1 MDQPGWK
8 SLLGID
14 RLLEAWQSPDTAAP
28 QRMTL
33 LKHVADLAA
42 AVDPAAREGDENAIP
57 VAGKDVT
64 SARIAE
70 TLDSDGG
77 NKDLDAATLRDW
89 AELAR
94 QDPDKAKKILA
105 EVSAQREAGAKAAA
119 APTGAD
125 EIRKQGKPGP
135 SPSPMTVEGG
145 QDGESGWSDGAATP
159 KSPPEGRIRGGA
171 DKPKPLSGNVQ
182 SLLASLQETLEV
194 APPAGEKPK
203 PAKAVDTYS
212 FDEVARDEN
221 TQRGLLARHEPTK
234 DDLGTLAAFGNHLER
249 EKETDP
255 ESFAKRPEIARE
267 FSRLFKEKKKALLD
281 SLSLKKRQS
290 GLEPE
295 FTPLQLDEL
304 DKAAAR
310 IAHSVANHKMTMAA
324 AVRTAG
330 EKGRNPERDQEF
342 GMAGVDPVLFRP
354 GEIKSQD
361 DLKKA
366 LAAAGPGAVI
376 VGTRPLPGS
385 LYRDPEAGSRA
396 DVENREVHHQHIF
409 YLDSDGTLRDA
420 GFFGDGIRK
429 GQEGRDKRQELQA
442 GESDELDNLGQY
454 RFGHIENG
462 GDLRPETFDLKGFDA
477 SNYRLWTHNCQTYV
491 EAVQKRLRQTQGRAP
506 QE

>member
-42 AVDPAAREGDENAIP
+42 AVDPAARQGDENAIP

-77 NKDLDAATLRDW
+77 NKDWDAATLRDW

-135 SPSPMTVEGG
+135 SPFPMTVEGG
-145 QDGESGWSDGAATP
+145 QDGESAWSDGAATP
-159 KSPPEGRIRGGA
+159 KSPPEGRIRIETR
-171 DKPKPLSGNVQ
+171 KPKPLSGDIQ
-182 SLLASLQETLEV
+182 SLLPSLQETLEV
-194 APPAGEKPK
+194 ETPGGEEPK
-203 PAKAVDTYS
+203 PARKVDTYS
-212 FDEVARDEN
+212 LEDVRANEN
-221 TQRGLLARHEPTK
+221 MLRGLLARLEPTN
-234 DDLGTLAAFGNHLER
+234 DDLNTLVSVADDLKR
-249 EKETDP
+249 QKEADP
-255 ESFAKRPEIARE
+255 DAFAKRPEIARKFLTHFE
-267 FSRLFKEKKKALLD
+267 ATTSDTLD
-281 SLSLKKRQS
+281 SLLRRPREVQTESKPNDLA
-290 GLEPE
+290 
-295 FTPLQLDEL
+295 EL
-304 DKAAAR
+304 YREAAR
-310 IAHSVANHKMTMAA
+310 KAHNDANKEMTMAA

-366 LAAAGPGAVI
+366 LAAAGPGAFI

-385 LYRDPEAGSRA
+385 LYRDPEAGSLA
-396 DVENREVHHQHIF
+396 DIENREVHHQHIF
-409 YLDSDGTLRDA
+409 YLDSDGNLRDA

-491 EAVQKRLRQTQGRAP
+491 EAVQKMVRQAREAAP
-506 QE
+506 RN